1 MLPKLSGN
9 QNKQLVPIIIIII
22 INILQRFASYS
33 SLIVQTTDY
42 LEKEKE
48 RFLAT

>member
-9 QNKQLVPIIIIII
+9 QNKQLVPIIIII